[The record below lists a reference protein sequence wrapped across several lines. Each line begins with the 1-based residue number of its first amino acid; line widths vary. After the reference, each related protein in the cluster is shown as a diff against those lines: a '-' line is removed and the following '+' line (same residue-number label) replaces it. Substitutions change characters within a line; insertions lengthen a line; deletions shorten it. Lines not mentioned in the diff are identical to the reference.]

1 MSKINIY
8 FIIINIISFL
18 FFMID
23 KIKAK
28 YHLWRIPEKVL
39 FILSFIGGGIGSLI
53 SMKTFHHKTK
63 KMEFQILIPFF
74 LIFIIITYI
83 VIKKIS

>member
-63 KMEFQILIPFF
+63 KNGISNTNT
-74 LIFIIITYI
+74 IFSN
-83 VIKKIS
+83 IKYNNLYCHKKN